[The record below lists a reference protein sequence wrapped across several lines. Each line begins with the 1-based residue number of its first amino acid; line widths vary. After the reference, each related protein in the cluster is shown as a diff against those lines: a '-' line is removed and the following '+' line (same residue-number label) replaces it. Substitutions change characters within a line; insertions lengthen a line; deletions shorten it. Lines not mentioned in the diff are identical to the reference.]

1 MLGATFRC
9 AAPARRANS
18 RMSGASLPGDGGKGE
33 ETCVGQG
40 AANKQYLRR
49 GQRTCHPASAGR
61 SSTSVRVP
69 GRAVRRGCSQ
79 AGSRTDRAFS
89 HRRAHRHLSLRC
101 ARALRRVRRCAARRW
116 RRGGRPRSSISG
128 VSLRR
133 RRRPSAEAKR
143 SAPSLRR
150 YVIDER
156 RALVASLAAG
166 VAIAAHERRSSIAA
180 RTRSVTSAA
189 VAFHATECGAG
200 DCRRSGNAQ
209 KRLTVAQRPSTFSC
223 ASPQYSLTF
232 EFGFLNLSNGRA

>member
-156 RALVASLAAG
+156 ARPWSRGLRYARARLRV
-166 VAIAAHERRSSIAA
+166 RR
-180 RTRSVTSAA
+180 
-189 VAFHATECGAG
+189 
-200 DCRRSGNAQ
+200 
-209 KRLTVAQRPSTFSC
+209 
-223 ASPQYSLTF
+223 
-232 EFGFLNLSNGRA
+232 

>member
-1 MLGATFRC
+1 ME
-9 AAPARRANS
+9 ARGRKPVS
-18 RMSGASLPGDGGKGE
+18 
-33 ETCVGQG
+33 V
-40 AANKQYLRR
+40 R
-49 GQRTCHPASAGR
+49 GPPTSSTYVAASA
-61 SSTSVRVP
+61 
-69 GRAVRRGCSQ
+69 RAIPRRPVG
-79 AGSRTDRAFS
+79 
-89 HRRAHRHLSLRC
+89 HRRACASLVAPFAAVVRKLDLERIAPFHTGALIATFHC